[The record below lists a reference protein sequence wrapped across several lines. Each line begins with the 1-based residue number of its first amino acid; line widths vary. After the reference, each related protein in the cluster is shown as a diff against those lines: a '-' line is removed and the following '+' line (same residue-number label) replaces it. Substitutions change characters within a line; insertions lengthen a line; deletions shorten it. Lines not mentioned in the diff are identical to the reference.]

1 MNESNVV
8 ELKAPAEDA
17 LGELL
22 KEGARQLL
30 AQAIE
35 AEVAELLIQYAGQT
49 VNGKRAVVRNGHLPE
64 RSIQT
69 GLGEVPVKVPKV
81 RDRSGG
87 GIKFNSKLVP
97 PYLKR
102 TKNVEEFIP
111 WLYLKG
117 ISTGEMQPALE
128 ALLGEGATGLS
139 AATVS
144 RLKKS
149 WEADYRQWSQ
159 RDLSRRRY
167 VYVWAD
173 GVYSNVRMDDRLC
186 LLVIVGS
193 DDTGRKEV
201 LAVVD
206 GYRES
211 EASWL
216 EVIEQLE
223 SQGLTIPPK
232 LAIGDGALGFWKA
245 VAKKWPQTAQQR
257 CWVHKTANVLNK
269 VPKSV
274 QPKVKAALHEIW
286 MAETRESAYKAFDRC
301 VRRFEAKY
309 PKAMECLVKDKES
322 LLAFYDFPA
331 AHWQHIR
338 TTNPIDKR
346 VFDLVKDFGTS
357 ESPKS
362 TRSSTTHWCPGRPGH
377 PAFRHNIASSLRLH
391 TGLPYDWTPRSD
403 APLGSPL
410 APSARR
416 VSRVA
421 SRLPGT
427 TRLRFALHGGQR
439 SVFATVRLRTTK
451 TKNCGNRMTTL
462 AMAWKLMETAQ
473 NKWRRLWGY
482 KLLADVVEGVKFKD
496 GERVE
501 DHSQGTAE
509 TAVHQI

>member
-1 MNESNVV
+1 M
-8 ELKAPAEDA
+8 
-17 LGELL
+17 
-22 KEGARQLL
+22 
-30 AQAIE
+30 
-35 AEVAELLIQYAGQT
+35 
-49 VNGKRAVVRNGHLPE
+49 
-64 RSIQT
+64 
-69 GLGEVPVKVPKV
+69 
-81 RDRSGG
+81 
-87 GIKFNSKLVP
+87 
-97 PYLKR
+97 
-102 TKNVEEFIP
+102 
-111 WLYLKG
+111 
-117 ISTGEMQPALE
+117 
-128 ALLGEGATGLS
+128 
-139 AATVS
+139 
-144 RLKKS
+144 
-149 WEADYRQWSQ
+149 
-159 RDLSRRRY
+159 
-167 VYVWAD
+167 
-173 GVYSNVRMDDRLC
+173 
-186 LLVIVGS
+186 IVGS

-245 VAKKWPQTAQQR
+245 LAKKWPQTAQQR

-338 TTNPIDKR
+338 TTNPI
-346 VFDLVKDFGTS
+346 
-357 ESPKS
+357 E
-362 TRSSTTHWCPGRPGH
+362 
-377 PAFRHNIASSLRLH
+377 
-391 TGLPYDWTPRSD
+391 
-403 APLGSPL
+403 
-410 APSARR
+410 
-416 VSRVA
+416 
-421 SRLPGT
+421 
-427 TRLRFALHGGQR
+427 
-439 SVFATVRLRTTK
+439 SVFATVRLRTMK

-473 NKWRRLWGY
+473 NKWRRLRGY
-482 KLLADVVEGVKFKD
+482 KLLAEMLEGVKFKD

-509 TAVHQI
+509 TVVHQI